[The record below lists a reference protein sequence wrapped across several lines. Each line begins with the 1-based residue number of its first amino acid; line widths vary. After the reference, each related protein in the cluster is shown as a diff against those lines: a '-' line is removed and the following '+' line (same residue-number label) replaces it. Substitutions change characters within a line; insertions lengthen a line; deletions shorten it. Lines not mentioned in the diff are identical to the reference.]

1 MDLQLIPWTLAVQ
14 YEMNGR
20 VADSML
26 VNTALMLIYITKFFW
41 WESGYWCTMD
51 IAHDRGITALLQY
64 YGIQMIIFSTSFA
77 FYVMFNLFHF
87 EKFWFFKIE

>member
-1 MDLQLIPWTLAVQ
+1 MRELSLGLTVDSLDTVQ

-51 IAHDRGITALLQY
+51 IAHDRGTQLY
-64 YGIQMIIFSTSFA
+64 YRFKL
-77 FYVMFNLFHF
+77 NN
-87 EKFWFFKIE
+87 FFC

>member
-1 MDLQLIPWTLAVQ
+1 MRQLSSGLTVVPWTLSVQ

-51 IAHDRGITALLQY
+51 IAHDRGTQLY
-64 YGIQMIIFSTSFA
+64 CRS
-77 FYVMFNLFHF
+77 
-87 EKFWFFKIE
+87 K